1 MTTFTTNILTMY
13 TLQQPDPNYV
23 VNICWNVTAVNG
35 SNIVYVDGIT
45 EFDSSQQITPFV
57 PYDQLTEATVI
68 GWIPAEDI
76 TQAQERAEIRM
87 NALLNPPASPQDTA
101 LPW

>member
-1 MTTFTTNILTMY
+1 MTTFTTNILAMY

-23 VNICWNVTAVNG
+23 VNVRWNVTAVNG
-35 SNIVYVDGIT
+35 SNTVYVNGIT